1 MAVIINGRSKSGIV
15 ILGNGRI
22 ARAISCYLKKNRP
35 GYKVTLLTK
44 GGNEVKECALII
56 GALAGSLGRDCL
68 KLALRYKKN
77 LIDVSDLDPEF
88 YLERKARI
96 EKSGITVIA
105 GCGFSPGL
113 VNLILGKELFLNP
126 GIQEI
131 EVKAG
136 SLSPNKHFFPFL
148 WCFEDLILE
157 HQIPSWQILK
167 GKKKKFPPFAGY
179 RKEKFFGIEAESYLC
194 ASGFENLLEKPEL
207 KSFQCRVVR
216 PEGFMTF
223 FNFLQNQ
230 GFLKKE
236 NLMLSKKILEAPKED
251 NFTLSEIILL
261 TKSKKILWRLKS
273 HSRKEEKLNS
283 MQKITASVPA
293 LTAKILLDNKIKQ
306 SGLVFMEDLGRD
318 KLIFDSVL
326 SGLRR
331 EGIMIVKIQ
340 RSKHK

>member
-1 MAVIINGRSKSGIV
+1 MRDRSNVV

-44 GGNEVKECALII
+44 GDNEVKECALII
-56 GALAGSLGRDCL
+56 GALAGSLGQDCL

-88 YLERKARI
+88 YLERKTRI

-113 VNLILGKELFLNP
+113 VNLILGKELSLHP
-126 GIQEI
+126 DIQEI

-157 HQIPSWQILK
+157 HQIPSWQIIK
-167 GKKKKFPPFAGY
+167 GKKKKLPPFAGLQ
-179 RKEKFFGIEAESYLC
+179 KEKFFGIKAESYLC

-216 PEGFMTF
+216 PDGFMTF

-236 NLMLSKKILEAPKED
+236 NLMLSKKILETRKED

-261 TKSKKILWRLKS
+261 TKNKKIIWRLKS
-273 HSRKEEKLNS
+273 RSRKEEKLNS
-283 MQKITASVPA
+283 MQKITAAVPA
-293 LTAKILLDNKIKQ
+293 LIAKMLLDNKIKQ

-331 EGIMIVKIQ
+331 EGIVI
-340 RSKHK
+340 SKHQLQTRK

>member
-1 MAVIINGRSKSGIV
+1 M
-15 ILGNGRI
+15 
-22 ARAISCYLKKNRP
+22 
-35 GYKVTLLTK
+35 
-44 GGNEVKECALII
+44 
-56 GALAGSLGRDCL
+56 
-68 KLALRYKKN
+68 
-77 LIDVSDLDPEF
+77 
-88 YLERKARI
+88 
-96 EKSGITVIA
+96 
-105 GCGFSPGL
+105 
-113 VNLILGKELFLNP
+113 NP
-126 GIQEI
+126 DIHEI

-167 GKKKKFPPFAGY
+167 GKKEKFFPFAGY

-194 ASGFENLLEKPEL
+194 ASGFENLLDKPKL
-207 KSFQCRVVR
+207 KNFQCRVVR
-216 PEGFMTF
+216 PDGFMTF
-223 FNFLQNQ
+223 FNFLQNH

-283 MQKITASVPA
+283 MQKITAAVPA
-293 LTAKILLDNKIKQ
+293 LTAKMLLENKIKQ

-318 KLIFDSVL
+318 KLIFNSVL
-326 SGLRR
+326 SALRK
-331 EGIMIVKIQ
+331 EGIAI
-340 RSKHK
+340 SKHQLPNKKIYPIND